1 MVAHKDLCDAL
12 LVHDLPADATQLRAR
27 LAVVLGRHPL
37 FPEEEMMIVTHLGG
51 EIHELRDSDSNEY
64 WSEDMYSALREAVA
78 LYQPCSAT
86 ACDASLIRVAGEPLQ
101 AFSRRLTEFD
111 WEAAVLEARRPHETP
126 GSALYTLCSRDVALN
141 CNRKAL
147 TVATVSDLYWP
158 LIPPVL
164 REVWDTVLQGRTVR
178 LRAPAAFWEH
188 RLSLPFRALRAD
200 LATN

>member
-1 MVAHKDLCDAL
+1 
-12 LVHDLPADATQLRAR
+12 
-27 LAVVLGRHPL
+27 
-37 FPEEEMMIVTHLGG
+37 MIVTHLGG

-64 WSEDMYSALREAVA
+64 WSDDVYSALREAVDS
-78 LYQPCSAT
+78 YQPCSAT

-141 CNRKAL
+141 CNREAL
-147 TVATVSDLYWP
+147 TAATVSDLYWP

-178 LRAPAAFWEH
+178 LCAPAAFWEH